1 MLSGT
6 FTGIGSI
13 ILFAHLGGSAP
24 VDFNMNNV
32 VRPLVAIILGG
43 TPLVGGTGG
52 PHRTILGVFTFSILY
67 RGLYLSALRPEVI
80 DLVVGHRAHPVRH
93 HQLHGCADEGGGCHM
108 SEPCASPTPA
118 RLRKR
123 LKTTTIM
130 PIVATVVVIG
140 IFQILNPT
148 FLSYQGIVT
157 IVYAMSY
164 FLIAACGLT
173 LVIMMG
179 SFDFSVVAV
188 MKLSA
193 LLCVLFIEKIGLLVI
208 PLALAVSAAIGFI
221 NGVLFAKLKVPSFI
235 ATLGISVVLDG
246 ISLLSSRGFL
256 HLLEDERF
264 RSISVTFIAGLP
276 SIFYWALAV
285 WLLCT
290 VLSVAT
296 PFGRRVFAIG
306 GNPRAAALSG
316 VNVDRHR
323 ITVFVLSSF
332 LAGLAG
338 VLYVSQQGGWSM
350 EIGGQMMIP
359 LFASVVAGG
368 TSLRGGVGGPQR
380 TLLGVIIITWIQ
392 SGLLMMG
399 LGREIQFVIL
409 GVIAIIM
416 AVATTERGK
425 LTRLIVK

>member
-1 MLSGT
+1 VT
-6 FTGIGSI
+6 
-13 ILFAHLGGSAP
+13 
-24 VDFNMNNV
+24 V
-32 VRPLVAIILGG
+32 VA
-43 TPLVGGTGG
+43 
-52 PHRTILGVFTFSILY
+52 
-67 RGLYLSALRPEVI
+67 
-80 DLVVGHRAHPVRH
+80 VVG
-93 HQLHGCADEGGGCHM
+93 L
-108 SEPCASPTPA
+108 
-118 RLRKR
+118 
-123 LKTTTIM
+123 
-130 PIVATVVVIG
+130 
-140 IFQILNPT
+140 FQILNPS
-148 FLSYQGIVT
+148 FLSYHGIVT

-193 LLCVLFIEKIGLLVI
+193 LLCVLFIGKLGLLVI

-246 ISLLSSRGFL
+246 ISLLSSR
-256 HLLEDERF
+256 
-264 RSISVTFIAGLP
+264 
-276 SIFYWALAV
+276 
-285 WLLCT
+285 
-290 VLSVAT
+290 VAT

-306 GNPRAAALSG
+306 GNPRAAALSS

-323 ITVFVLSSF
+323 IIIFVLSSV

-350 EIGGQMMIP
+350 EMGGQMMIP

-392 SGLLMMG
+392 AGLLMMG

-409 GVIAIIM
+409 GVIAISM

-425 LTRLIVK
+425 LMRLIVK

>member
-1 MLSGT
+1 
-6 FTGIGSI
+6 
-13 ILFAHLGGSAP
+13 
-24 VDFNMNNV
+24 
-32 VRPLVAIILGG
+32 
-43 TPLVGGTGG
+43 
-52 PHRTILGVFTFSILY
+52 
-67 RGLYLSALRPEVI
+67 
-80 DLVVGHRAHPVRH
+80 
-93 HQLHGCADEGGGCHM
+93 
-108 SEPCASPTPA
+108 
-118 RLRKR
+118 
-123 LKTTTIM
+123 M
-130 PIVATVVVIG
+130 PIVAMVVVIG
-140 IFQILNPT
+140 VFQLLNPS
-148 FLSYQGIVT
+148 FLSGRGIVT

-193 LLCVLFIEKIGLLVI
+193 LLCVLYIDKIGLWII
-208 PLALAVSAAIGFI
+208 PIALAMSALIGLI

-235 ATLGISVVLDG
+235 ATLGVSVVCDG
-246 ISLLSSRGFL
+246 ISQLSSKGFL
-256 HLLEDERF
+256 HLLENERF
-264 RSISVTFIAGLP
+264 RSLSVTFIAGLP
-276 SIFYWALAV
+276 SIFYWALAI
-285 WLLCT
+285 WILCT
-290 VLSVAT
+290 VLSVTT
-296 PFGRRVFAIG
+296 PFGRRIYAIG
-306 GNPRAAALSG
+306 GNPRAAALCSI
-316 VNVDRHR
+316 NVDGQR
-323 ITVFVLSSF
+323 IIVFVLSSF

-380 TLLGVIIITWIQ
+380 TILGVIIITWIQ

-416 AVATTERGK
+416 AVATTEWGK
-425 LTRLIVK
+425 MTRQMVK

>member
-1 MLSGT
+1 
-6 FTGIGSI
+6 
-13 ILFAHLGGSAP
+13 
-24 VDFNMNNV
+24 
-32 VRPLVAIILGG
+32 
-43 TPLVGGTGG
+43 
-52 PHRTILGVFTFSILY
+52 
-67 RGLYLSALRPEVI
+67 
-80 DLVVGHRAHPVRH
+80 
-93 HQLHGCADEGGGCHM
+93 M
-108 SEPCASPTPA
+108 SDPCAGPAPA
-118 RLRKR
+118 RRQ

-130 PIVATVVVIG
+130 PVVATVVVIG
-140 IFQILNPT
+140 IFQMLNPT

-193 LLCVLFIEKIGLLVI
+193 LLCVLYIEKIGLWII
-208 PLALAVSAAIGFI
+208 PLALAMSALIGLA
-221 NGVLFAKLKVPSFI
+221 NGMLFAKLKVPSFI

-246 ISLLSSRGFL
+246 ISQLSSKGFL
-256 HLLEDERF
+256 HLLEHERF
-264 RSISVTFIAGLP
+264 RSLSVTFIAGLP
-276 SIFYWALAV
+276 SIFYWALAI

-290 VLSVAT
+290 VLSITT
-296 PFGRRVFAIG
+296 PFGRRTFAIG
-306 GNPRAAALSG
+306 GNPRAAALCSI
-316 VNVDRHR
+316 NVDRHR
-323 ITVFVLSSF
+323 IIVFMLSSF
-332 LAGLAG
+332 LAGVAG

-380 TLLGVIIITWIQ
+380 TIMGVIIITWIQ

-409 GVIAIIM
+409 GVIAISM
-416 AVATTERGK
+416 AVATTEWRK
-425 LTRLIVK
+425 STRLLVK

>member
-1 MLSGT
+1 
-6 FTGIGSI
+6 
-13 ILFAHLGGSAP
+13 
-24 VDFNMNNV
+24 
-32 VRPLVAIILGG
+32 
-43 TPLVGGTGG
+43 
-52 PHRTILGVFTFSILY
+52 
-67 RGLYLSALRPEVI
+67 
-80 DLVVGHRAHPVRH
+80 
-93 HQLHGCADEGGGCHM
+93 M
-108 SEPCASPTPA
+108 SEPCASPTPV
-118 RLRKR
+118 RLRRR

-130 PIVATVVVIG
+130 PIVTVIVVIG
-140 IFQILNPT
+140 IFQILNPS

-179 SFDFSVVAV
+179 SFDFSVVSV

-193 LLCVLFIEKIGLLVI
+193 LLCVLYIEKIGFLII
-208 PLALAVSAAIGFI
+208 PIALAMSAAIGLL

-246 ISLLSSRGFL
+246 ISQLSSKGFL
-256 HLLEDERF
+256 HLVEDEKF
-264 RSISVTFIAGLP
+264 RSLSVTFIAGLP
-276 SIFYWALAV
+276 SIFYWALAI
-285 WLLCT
+285 WLLGT
-290 VLSVAT
+290 MLSSAT
-296 PFGRRVFAIG
+296 PFGRRVYAIG

-316 VNVDRHR
+316 ISVDRHR
-323 ITVFVLSSF
+323 IIVFVLSSF

-368 TSLRGGVGGPQR
+368 TSLRGGTGGPQR

-399 LGREIQFVIL
+399 LGREIQMVIL
-409 GVIAIIM
+409 GVIAVIM
-416 AVATTERGK
+416 AVATSERGK
-425 LTRLIVK
+425 LMRQLVK

>member
-1 MLSGT
+1 
-6 FTGIGSI
+6 
-13 ILFAHLGGSAP
+13 
-24 VDFNMNNV
+24 V
-32 VRPLVAIILGG
+32 
-43 TPLVGGTGG
+43 
-52 PHRTILGVFTFSILY
+52 
-67 RGLYLSALRPEVI
+67 
-80 DLVVGHRAHPVRH
+80 
-93 HQLHGCADEGGGCHM
+93 
-108 SEPCASPTPA
+108 
-118 RLRKR
+118 
-123 LKTTTIM
+123 KTTTIM
-130 PIVATVVVIG
+130 PIVTVVAVIG
-140 IFQILNPT
+140 IFQVLNPS

-179 SFDFSVVAV
+179 SFDFSVVSV

-193 LLCVLFIEKIGLLVI
+193 LLCVLYIEKIGLWII
-208 PLALAVSAAIGFI
+208 PIALIMSAAIGLI

-246 ISLLSSRGFL
+246 ISQLSSKGFL
-256 HLLEDERF
+256 HLLENERF
-264 RSISVTFIAGLP
+264 RSISVTFLAGLP
-276 SIFYWALAV
+276 SIFYWSLAI

-306 GNPRAAALSG
+306 GNPRAAALSSI
-316 VNVDRHR
+316 NVDRHR
-323 ITVFVLSSF
+323 IIVFMMSSS
-332 LAGLAG
+332 LAGVAG

-359 LFASVVAGG
+359 LFAAVVAGG

-416 AVATTERGK
+416 AVATTEWGRM
-425 LTRLIVK
+425 TRQLVK

>member
-1 MLSGT
+1 MT
-6 FTGIGSI
+6 
-13 ILFAHLGGSAP
+13 
-24 VDFNMNNV
+24 
-32 VRPLVAIILGG
+32 
-43 TPLVGGTGG
+43 
-52 PHRTILGVFTFSILY
+52 
-67 RGLYLSALRPEVI
+67 
-80 DLVVGHRAHPVRH
+80 
-93 HQLHGCADEGGGCHM
+93 Q
-108 SEPCASPTPA
+108 SEPCAGQTPA
-118 RLRKR
+118 RLRRR

-130 PIVATVVVIG
+130 PIVATIVVIG
-140 IFQILNPT
+140 IFQILNPS

-173 LVIMMG
+173 LVV
-179 SFDFSVVAV
+179 SV

-193 LLCVLFIEKIGLLVI
+193 LLCVLYIEKIGLLVI
-208 PLALAVSAAIGFI
+208 PLALAVSAVIGFL
-221 NGVLFAKLKVPSFI
+221 NGVLFAKLKVPSFM

-246 ISLLSSRGFL
+246 ISQLSSKGFL
-256 HLLEDERF
+256 HLLEHERF
-264 RSISVTFIAGLP
+264 RSLSVTFIAGLP
-276 SIFYWALAV
+276 SIFYWALAI

-290 VLSVAT
+290 VVSATT

-306 GNPRAAALSG
+306 GNPTAAALCSI
-316 VNVDRHR
+316 NVDGHR
-323 ITVFVLSSF
+323 IIVFVLSSF

-368 TSLRGGVGGPQR
+368 TSLRGGTGGPQR

-425 LTRLIVK
+425 LTRLMVK

>member
-1 MLSGT
+1 
-6 FTGIGSI
+6 
-13 ILFAHLGGSAP
+13 
-24 VDFNMNNV
+24 MN
-32 VRPLVAIILGG
+32 
-43 TPLVGGTGG
+43 
-52 PHRTILGVFTFSILY
+52 
-67 RGLYLSALRPEVI
+67 
-80 DLVVGHRAHPVRH
+80 
-93 HQLHGCADEGGGCHM
+93 
-108 SEPCASPTPA
+108 EPCATPTTA
-118 RLRKR
+118 RLGRR

-130 PIVATVVVIG
+130 PVAATIVVVG
-140 IFQILNPT
+140 LFQILNPS

-179 SFDFSVVAV
+179 SFDFSVVSV

-193 LLCVLFIEKIGLLVI
+193 LLCVLFIEKIGLWVI
-208 PLALAVSAAIGFI
+208 PFALAVSAAIGFV
-221 NGVLFAKLKVPSFI
+221 NGFLFAKLKVPSFI
-235 ATLGISVVLDG
+235 ATLGISVVCDG
-246 ISLLSSRGFL
+246 ISQLSSKGFL
-256 HLLEDERF
+256 HLVEDERF

-285 WLLCT
+285 WLLCI
-290 VLSVAT
+290 VVSAAT

-306 GNPRAAALSG
+306 GNPRAAALSSI
-316 VNVDRHR
+316 NVDSHR
-323 ITVFVLSSF
+323 IIVFVLSGF

-350 EIGGQMMIP
+350 DMGGQMMVP

-368 TSLRGGVGGPQR
+368 TSLRGGIGGPQR
-380 TLLGVIIITWIQ
+380 TLMGVIIITWIQ

-425 LTRLIVK
+425 LTRLMVK